1 MDRITHYRSDVERLV
16 LELRV
21 NSSASIHDQIAR
33 LIRQYV
39 TTAAH
44 CRLVLV
50 ESDSVVAQAF
60 RNYRSPKIDPNE
72 WAGRVVLSDI
82 ESLLRLR
89 IESTADS
96 VLRNVVYRWQ
106 SEQLRREFD
115 KETPWY
121 VIADWHAENGDQH
134 KAEVC
139 RRMSDHDGK
148 RPKPR

>member
-1 MDRITHYRSDVERLV
+1 MDGITHYRSDVERLV

-21 NSSASIHDQIAR
+21 NSSTSISDQID
-33 LIRQYV
+33 LLVRQYLK
-39 TTAAH
+39 TAAH

-60 RNYRSPKIDPNE
+60 RNYRSPKNDPNE
-72 WAGRVVLSDI
+72 WAGRVLLSDI

-106 SEQLRREFD
+106 AEQLRGKFD
-115 KETPWY
+115 KDTPWY
-121 VIADWHAENGDQH
+121 VVADWHAENGDHH
-134 KAEVC
+134 KADIC
-139 RRMSDHDGK
+139 RRMSGQDGK